1 MAQEPLAAGSANTID
16 TLNGMFKEVYADKI
30 ENLIP
35 DGVKLYN
42 MIPFNKESK
51 ALGNLYHQPV
61 VLGLEHGVTYGG
73 PNGDAFA
80 LNGSIAGVMKD
91 AQVQGY
97 EMVLRSVLSVGAAS
111 RSMNSAASFEKSTKH
126 LVANM
131 LRSFSRRLEVQ
142 LLYGKRGIGEVA
154 SVALQTITLDDK
166 SWAPGIWSGAEG
178 MLVDIYEAD
187 LTTPRELD
195 AKIVS
200 VSFDDRSITFA
211 GTVDLTGT
219 VATDVLFYKGANGNE
234 FDGIDQIIRNTGTL
248 FNISAASYNLWKG
261 NVKAAGDADISFKII
276 TETVTRLV
284 EKGLADQDVVVFI
297 NPVQFDVLL
306 AEQDAR
312 RIHDSSYSEKESKA
326 GSKEIMFH
334 SQNGAIKIIS
344 SIYVKA
350 GSAYVLCMDEFL
362 RVGSSDITFKQ
373 PGFEGEFFRI
383 LNDSNGYE
391 LRAYTDQALFC
402 SAPGKNA
409 VIEDLSVITP

>member
-1 MAQEPLAAGSANTID
+1 MAQEPLTTGAANTID

-61 VLGLEHGVTYGG
+61 VLGLEHGITYGG

-80 LNGSIAGVMKD
+80 LNSSVAGVMKD

-111 RSMNSAASFEKSTKH
+111 RSLNGQASFEKSTKH

-142 LLYGKRGIGEVA
+142 LLYGKAGIGDVE
-154 SVALQTITLDDK
+154 SVDGQTLYIKDK
-166 SWAPGIWSGAEG
+166 TWAPGVWSGAEG
-178 MLVDIYEAD
+178 MLVDIYASDKTTLKLAD
-187 LTTPRELD
+187 V
-195 AKIVS
+195 KIDS
-200 VSFDDRSITFA
+200 VSFDKRSITAAA
-211 GTVDLTGT
+211 GTDLVTPGI
-219 VATDVLFYKGANGNE
+219 AADDVFFYKGANGNE
-234 FDGIDQIIRNTGTL
+234 FDGIDTIIRNTGTL

-261 NVKAAGDADISFKII
+261 NVKEAGDTDISFKTI

-284 EKGLADQDVVVFI
+284 EKGLADQDVVCFI

-312 RIHDSSYSEKESKA
+312 RIHDSSYSEKEAKA
-326 GSKEIMFH
+326 IV
-334 SQNGAIKIIS
+334 NTS
-344 SIYVKA
+344 SV
-350 GSAYVLCMDEFL
+350 
-362 RVGSSDITFKQ
+362 
-373 PGFEGEFFRI
+373 
-383 LNDSNGYE
+383 
-391 LRAYTDQALFC
+391 LFC
-402 SAPGKNA
+402 KKNKTLDVFTIA
-409 VIEDLSVITP
+409 LTLKKKQKLVLKKSCSTLKTVLSRSFLLSM

>member
-1 MAQEPLAAGSANTID
+1 MASTANTVS
-16 TLNGMFKEVYADKI
+16 TLNGNFKEVYADKI

-42 MIPFNKESK
+42 MIPFQKESK

-61 VLGLEHGVTYGG
+61 VLGLEHGITYGG

-80 LNGSIAGVMKD
+80 LNSSVAGVMKD
-91 AQVQGY
+91 AKVQGY

-111 RSMNSAASFEKSTKH
+111 RSLTSANAFEKATKH

-142 LLYGKRGIGEVA
+142 LLYGKRGIGTVSGRSDEV
-154 SVALQTITLDDK
+154 LTITDAT
-166 SWAPGIWSGAEG
+166 WAPGIWSGAEG
-178 MLVDIYEAD
+178 MLIDIYQSN
-187 LTTPRELD
+187 LTSLRAANLE
-195 AKIVS
+195 ISS
-200 VSFDDRSITFA
+200 VSFDNRTIT
-211 GTVDLTGT
+211 TVTGSAANS
-219 VATDVLFYKGANGNE
+219 VAANDVIFYKGSNGNE
-234 FDGIDQIIRNTGTL
+234 FDGIDNIIRNTGTL
-248 FNISAASYNLWKG
+248 FNISASSYNLWQG
-261 NVKAAGDADISFKII
+261 NVLSNSGATRDLTFELITKA
-276 TETVTRLV
+276 VTRLV
-284 EKGLADQDVVVFI
+284 EKGLGDQEVVVLL
-297 NPVQFDVLL
+297 NPLQFDVLL
-306 AEQDAR
+306 AEQDAKR
-312 RIHDSSYSEKESKA
+312 LYDSSYSESKYKT
-326 GSKEIMFH
+326 GSKELEFH
-334 SQNGAIKIIS
+334 SQNGTIKIVS

-350 GSAYVLCMDEFL
+350 GSAYVLCLDEFM

-409 VIEDLSVITP
+409 VIDDLKVPAAG

>member
-1 MAQEPLAAGSANTID
+1 MASQANTVD
-16 TLNGMFKEVYADKI
+16 TLNGMFKEVYSEKI

-61 VLGLEHGVTYGG
+61 ILGLEHGVTYGG

-80 LNGSIAGVMKD
+80 LNSSIAGVMKD

-111 RSMNSAASFEKSTKH
+111 RSLNSSASFEKSTKH

-142 LLYGKRGIGEVA
+142 LLYGKRGIGAVA
-154 SVALQTITLDDK
+154 SISSQKILISDA
-166 SWAPGIWSGAEG
+166 SWAPGVWAGAET
-178 MLVDIYEAD
+178 MLIDVYQSDR
-187 LTTPRELD
+187 TTLRLANIE
-195 AKIVS
+195 IES
-200 VSFDDRSITFA
+200 VSFDDRSITIKS
-211 GTVDLTGT
+211 GTDIST
-219 VATDVLFYKGANGNE
+219 VSANDVIFYKGANGNE

-248 FNISAASYNLWKG
+248 FNISASSYNLWKG
-261 NVKAAGDADISFKII
+261 NVQGNGGVARDLSFQVI
-276 TETVTRLV
+276 TNAVTRLV
-284 EKGLADQDVVVFI
+284 EKGLADQDVIVLI
-297 NPVQFDVLL
+297 NPIQFDVLL
-306 AEQDAR
+306 AEQDAKR
-312 RIHDSSYSEKESKA
+312 LYDSSYSDKDSKA

-334 SQNGAIKIIS
+334 SQNGAIKIMS

-362 RVGSSDITFKQ
+362 RVGSSDITFNQ

-402 SAPGKNA
+402 SAPGRNA
-409 VIEDLSVITP
+409 VIDDLSVIASGS

>member
-1 MAQEPLAAGSANTID
+1 MASSANTID

-73 PNGDAFA
+73 PNGDAFN
-80 LNGSIAGVMKD
+80 LNASVAGVMKD

-111 RSMNSAASFEKSTKH
+111 RSLNSNAAFEKSTKH

-131 LRSFSRRLEVQ
+131 LRSISRRLEVQ
-142 LLYGKRGIGEVA
+142 LLYGKRSIGRVS
-154 SVALQTITLDDK
+154 SVSSNTITISDA
-166 SWAPGIWSGAEG
+166 SWAPGIWSGSEG
-178 MLVDIYEAD
+178 MLIDFYDDLPDNSGTAQLLNAEISSVDFDNRTIT
-187 LTTPRELD
+187 L
-195 AKIVS
+195 VS
-200 VSFDDRSITFA
+200 GGSS
-211 GTVDLTGT
+211 
-219 VATDVLFYKGANGNE
+219 VAANDYIFYKGAFGNE

-248 FNISAASYNLWKG
+248 FNISASTYNLWQG
-261 NVKAAGDADISFKII
+261 NVQSNGGTARDLSFQVI
-276 TETVTRLV
+276 TEAVTRLV
-284 EKGLADQDVVVFI
+284 EKGLADQELVVLI
-297 NPVQFDVLL
+297 NPIQFDVLL
-306 AEQDAR
+306 AEQDAKR
-312 RIHDSSYSEKESKA
+312 MYDSSYSDKEKVA
-326 GSKEIMFH
+326 GAKEIMFY

-373 PGFEGEFFRI
+373 PGFEGEFFRV

-402 SAPGKNA
+402 TAPGRNA
-409 VIEDLSVITP
+409 VIDDLSVVSNS

>member
-1 MAQEPLAAGSANTID
+1 MASSANTID
-16 TLNGMFKEVYADKI
+16 TLNGLFKEVYADKI

-80 LNGSIAGVMKD
+80 LNASVAGVMKD

-111 RSMNSAASFEKSTKH
+111 RSLNSNASFEKSTKH

-131 LRSFSRRLEVQ
+131 LRSISRRLEVQ
-142 LLYGKRGIGEVA
+142 LLYGKRGIGTVD
-154 SVALQTITLDDK
+154 SVATNTITFTDG
-166 SWAPGIWSGAEG
+166 SWAPGIWSGSESMLIDVYDSAASSATAQLLNAEIAS
-178 MLVDIYEAD
+178 VDF
-187 LTTPRELD
+187 D
-195 AKIVS
+195 A
-200 VSFDDRSITFA
+200 RSITLVSGGASVSA
-211 GTVDLTGT
+211 G
-219 VATDVLFYKGANGNE
+219 DVIFYKGAFGNE
-234 FDGIDQIIRNTGTL
+234 FDGIDSIIRNTGTL
-248 FNISAASYNLWKG
+248 FNISASSYNLWQG
-261 NVKAAGDADISFKII
+261 NVQANGGSARDLSFQVI
-276 TETVTRLV
+276 TEAVTRLV
-284 EKGLADQDVVVFI
+284 EKGLADQELVVLI

-306 AEQDAR
+306 AEQDAKR
-312 RIHDSSYSEKESKA
+312 MYDSSYGSKESST

-334 SQNGAIKIIS
+334 SQNGAIKIVS

-350 GSAYVLCMDEFL
+350 GSAYVLCLDEFL

-402 SAPGKNA
+402 TAPGRNA
-409 VIEDLSVITP
+409 VIDDLSVVSNS

>member
-1 MAQEPLAAGSANTID
+1 MAQEPIGAGQATTID

-61 VLGLEHGVTYGG
+61 VLGLEHGITYGG

-80 LNGSIAGVMKD
+80 LNSSIAGVMKD

-111 RSMNSAASFEKSTKH
+111 RSLNSASSFEKSTKH

-131 LRSFSRRLEVQ
+131 LRSFARRVEVQ
-142 LLYGKRGIGEVA
+142 LLYGKSGIGDVGTVA
-154 SVALQTITLDDK
+154 TTTVTIADK
-166 SWAPGIWSGAEG
+166 TWAPGVWSGAET
-178 MLVDIYEAD
+178 MLVDFYTAAGAPVAGAQSVAITA
-187 LTTPRELD
+187 
-195 AKIVS
+195 
-200 VSFDDRSITFA
+200 VSFDNRSITTDTDLAAA
-211 GTVDLTGT
+211 GV
-219 VATDVLFYKGANGNE
+219 VATDQIFFKGAFGNE
-234 FDGIDQIIRNTGTL
+234 FDGIDAIIRNEGTL
-248 FNISAASYNLWKG
+248 FNISALSYNLWKG
-261 NVKAAGDADISFKII
+261 TVKAAGGDDLSFKLI
-276 TETVTRLV
+276 TETVTRLI
-284 EKGLADQDVVVFI
+284 EKGLADQDVTVLI
-297 NPVQFDVLL
+297 NPAQFDVLIV
-306 AEQDAR
+306 EQDAR
-312 RIHDSSYSEKESKA
+312 RMYDSSYSTKEAKA
-326 GSKEIMFH
+326 GAKEITFH
-334 SQNGAIKIIS
+334 SQNGEIKIVS
-344 SIYVKA
+344 SIYCKA

-402 SAPGKNA
+402 SAPGRNA
-409 VIEDLSVITP
+409 VIDGLNVI

>member
-1 MAQEPLAAGSANTID
+1 MASQANTID
-16 TLNGMFKEVYADKI
+16 TLNGLFKQVYADKI

-73 PNGDAFA
+73 SNGDAFA
-80 LNGSIAGVMKD
+80 LNSSIAGVMKD
-91 AQVQGY
+91 AQVQGF

-111 RSMNSAASFEKSTKH
+111 RSMNSNSSFEKSTKH

-142 LLYGKRGIGEVA
+142 LLYGKRGIGDVA
-154 SVALQTITLDDK
+154 SVSSQKVLISDAT
-166 SWAPGIWSGAEG
+166 WAPGVWAGSET
-178 MLVDIYEAD
+178 MLIDVYESD
-187 LTTPRELD
+187 RTTVRVLNLEI
-195 AKIVS
+195 AS
-200 VSFDDRSITFA
+200 VSFDDRSITIKSGQVISSLVA
-211 GTVDLTGT
+211 G
-219 VATDVLFYKGANGNE
+219 DVIFYKGAQGNE
-234 FDGIDQIIRNTGTL
+234 FDGIDNIIRNTGTL
-248 FNISAASYNLWKG
+248 FNISASSFNLWQG
-261 NVKAAGDADISFKII
+261 NVQGNGGTSRDLSFQVI
-276 TETVTRLV
+276 TEAVTRLV
-284 EKGLADQDVVVFI
+284 EKGLADQDVVVLI
-297 NPVQFDVLL
+297 NPIQFDVLL
-306 AEQDAR
+306 AEQDAKR
-312 RIHDSSYSEKESKA
+312 LYDSSYSKAAHEA
-326 GSKEIMFH
+326 GSQEIKFA
-334 SQNGAIKIIS
+334 SQNGAIKILS

-350 GSAYVLCMDEFL
+350 GSAYVLCLDEFL

-402 SAPGKNA
+402 SAPGRNA
-409 VIEDLSVITP
+409 VIDDLSVIASGS

>member
-1 MAQEPLAAGSANTID
+1 MASSANTID

-61 VLGLEHGVTYGG
+61 VLGLEHGVSYGG
-73 PNGDAFA
+73 SGGNAFS
-80 LNGSIAGVMKD
+80 LNSSIAGVMQD

-111 RSMNSAASFEKSTKH
+111 RSIASSGSFEKATKH

-131 LRSFSRRLEVQ
+131 LRSISRRLEVQ
-142 LLYGKRGIGEVA
+142 LLYGKRSIGRVSGA
-154 SVALQTITLDDK
+154 PSGQVITISDAT
-166 SWAPGIWSGAEG
+166 WAPGIWSGAEG
-178 MLVDIYEAD
+178 MLVDFYDD
-187 LTTPRELD
+187 LPDNSGAIQLANAEISSVDFDNKQITL
-195 AKIVS
+195 VS
-200 VSFDDRSITFA
+200 GAASVQDGDYI
-211 GTVDLTGT
+211 
-219 VATDVLFYKGANGNE
+219 FYKGSFGNE
-234 FDGIDQIIRNTGTL
+234 FDGVDQIIRNTGTL
-248 FNISAASYNLWKG
+248 FNISASSYNLWQG
-261 NVKAAGDADISFKII
+261 NVLGNSGATRDLSFQLIS
-276 TETVTRLV
+276 EAVTRLV
-284 EKGLADQDVVVFI
+284 EKGLADQDVVVLI
-297 NPVQFDVLL
+297 NPKQFDVLL
-306 AEQDAR
+306 AEQDAKR
-312 RIHDSSYSEKESKA
+312 MYDSSYSKDSAHA

-334 SQNGAIKIIS
+334 SQNGSIKIIS

-350 GSAYVLCMDEFL
+350 GSAYVLCLDEFL

-409 VIEDLSVITP
+409 VIDDLTVS

>member
-1 MAQEPLAAGSANTID
+1 MASQANTID

-61 VLGLEHGVTYGG
+61 VLGLEHGITYGG

-80 LNGSIAGVMKD
+80 LNSSIAGVMKD

-111 RSMNSAASFEKSTKH
+111 RSLNSNSSFEKSTKH

-131 LRSFSRRLEVQ
+131 LRSFSRRVEVQ
-142 LLYGKRGIGEVA
+142 LLYGKRGLGDVA
-154 SVALQTITLDDK
+154 SVSSQKILITDK
-166 SWAPGIWSGAEG
+166 TWAPGVWAGSET
-178 MLVDIYEAD
+178 MLIDVYQSDR
-187 LTTPRELD
+187 TTLRLANLE
-195 AKIVS
+195 IES
-200 VSFDDRSITFA
+200 VSFDDRSITIKS
-211 GTVDLTGT
+211 GTDITSI
-219 VATDVLFYKGANGNE
+219 VATDTFFYKGANGNE
-234 FDGIDQIIRNTGTL
+234 FDGIDNIIRNTGTL
-248 FNISAASYNLWKG
+248 FNISASSYNLWQG
-261 NVKAAGDADISFKII
+261 NVKAAANADLSFQLI
-276 TETVTRLV
+276 TETVTRLI
-284 EKGLADQDVVVFI
+284 EKGLTDQEVTVFI
-297 NPVQFDVLL
+297 NPVQFDVLVV
-306 AEQDAR
+306 EQDAR
-312 RIHDSSYSEKESKA
+312 RMYDSSYSSEKQQA
-326 GSKEIMFH
+326 GAKEIVFH
-334 SQNGAIKIIS
+334 SQNGTIKIVS

-402 SAPGKNA
+402 SAPGRNA
-409 VIEDLSVITP
+409 VIEDLSVIASS